1 MKRVELVGLLD
12 TMASLDRQRITARM
26 PVIRIEDLEELAASD
41 DPTEM
46 SWSEPTSITVRFR
59 TPTAKSPALSAPAR
73 VVSVAGGDMTL
84 IGAICAL
91 SLSLCAALA
100 WLA

>member
-12 TMASLDRQRITARM
+12 TMASLDCQRITARM
-26 PVIRIEDLEELAASD
+26 PVIRIEDLEAASEP
-41 DPTEM
+41 DP
-46 SWSEPTSITVRFR
+46 SWTEPTSITVRFR
-59 TPTAKSPALSAPAR
+59 TPTAKSPALSLPSR
-73 VVSVAGGDMTL
+73 VVAATGGDMTL